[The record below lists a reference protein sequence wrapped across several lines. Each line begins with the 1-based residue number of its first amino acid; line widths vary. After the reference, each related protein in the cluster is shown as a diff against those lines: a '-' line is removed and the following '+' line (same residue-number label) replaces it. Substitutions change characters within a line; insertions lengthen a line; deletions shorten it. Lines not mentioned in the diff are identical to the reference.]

1 MSLTSGARLGPYE
14 ILSPIGTG
22 GMGEVYKAKDTRL
35 DRTVAIKVLPE
46 HLAES
51 PERKER
57 FEREATAISQLNHP
71 HICTLY
77 DVGEQDGL
85 DYLVME
91 YIEGETLADLLKRG
105 ALSLDKA
112 VEYGI
117 QIADGLD
124 NAHRAG
130 IIHRDLKPA
139 NIIITASGPKILD
152 FGLARFL
159 EHEPDSDAS
168 DAPTRAK
175 VLTKEQAIIG
185 TLQYMAPEQLEGRQ
199 ADARADIFAFGA
211 VLFEMVTGQRAF
223 ENTRA
228 DSVPRSLDHLIR
240 TCLQKDRERRWQNIG
255 DITRQLEWIGE
266 AGTEQPVTNA
276 PRRPWTLAAALVVG
290 TIIGALLITGIGNR
304 APERS
309 AERTEF
315 QITLPPGDRVLP
327 GGLALSPDGRTLAY
341 TAIRDAVGQL
351 FVREMDR
358 VGTVLIDGTQNAH
371 LPFFSPDG
379 QWIGFADSTRLVIV
393 SVAGGAPQVVCELP
407 DYFNGGTWGRDDTI
421 IFGTLGSGLLQVSAR
436 GGSPETLT
444 VLEESEVLHH
454 SPSFLPDQNTVVFSV
469 LMEDFRTQLVALR
482 LDNGERQPIETGETA
497 RFSSAGH
504 LVLARGSSLW
514 AAPFDPRSLDNKGV
528 AVPVLEDVAIAGSR
542 GAGAASGW
550 TQFAVAGNGT
560 LAYIPG
566 GASAF
571 QEEITWMDRAGN
583 RIETFEMPGG
593 ASSASLSPDGSRL
606 AVTLYDRGRN
616 TRDIWLYELSSGRV
630 IPFVTGPSDVAT
642 PVWSHDGE
650 SVFFNSDRT
659 GVGDLFVK
667 SMDSD
672 KEATLLV
679 QSDEMKHVTS
689 SSSDGQFLMYD
700 LHRQTQQD
708 LWVLALNS
716 DGEVEPFL
724 QSEFEEDDGAFSP
737 DGRWVAY
744 SSNRSGRFEVYVHP
758 FRRAGGSTQ
767 VSIHGGKQPKWRGDG
782 KELFFIAPDGKLM
795 AAPVDGASSFEVG
808 SPQPLFETG
817 ASNPFARGIR
827 WDVDPS
833 GQRFL
838 VAVPETE
845 LARTRIHVVLN
856 WSEELERLVPAE
868 N

>member
-14 ILSPIGTG
+14 ILSPIGAG

-327 GGLALSPDGRTLAY
+327 GGGWLCPQTAGRSRIPPSAMLS
-341 TAIRDAVGQL
+341 V
-351 FVREMDR
+351 
-358 VGTVLIDGTQNAH
+358 
-371 LPFFSPDG
+371 
-379 QWIGFADSTRLVIV
+379 
-393 SVAGGAPQVVCELP
+393 
-407 DYFNGGTWGRDDTI
+407 
-421 IFGTLGSGLLQVSAR
+421 
-436 GGSPETLT
+436 
-444 VLEESEVLHH
+444 
-454 SPSFLPDQNTVVFSV
+454 SFLS
-469 LMEDFRTQLVALR
+469 AKW
-482 LDNGERQPIETGETA
+482 TA
-497 RFSSAGH
+497 
-504 LVLARGSSLW
+504 W
-514 AAPFDPRSLDNKGV
+514 
-528 AVPVLEDVAIAGSR
+528 
-542 GAGAASGW
+542 
-550 TQFAVAGNGT
+550 
-560 LAYIPG
+560 
-566 GASAF
+566 
-571 QEEITWMDRAGN
+571 
-583 RIETFEMPGG
+583 
-593 ASSASLSPDGSRL
+593 
-606 AVTLYDRGRN
+606 
-616 TRDIWLYELSSGRV
+616 
-630 IPFVTGPSDVAT
+630 GPS
-642 PVWSHDGE
+642 
-650 SVFFNSDRT
+650 
-659 GVGDLFVK
+659 
-667 SMDSD
+667 
-672 KEATLLV
+672 
-679 QSDEMKHVTS
+679 
-689 SSSDGQFLMYD
+689 
-700 LHRQTQQD
+700 
-708 LWVLALNS
+708 
-716 DGEVEPFL
+716 
-724 QSEFEEDDGAFSP
+724 
-737 DGRWVAY
+737 
-744 SSNRSGRFEVYVHP
+744 
-758 FRRAGGSTQ
+758 
-767 VSIHGGKQPKWRGDG
+767 
-782 KELFFIAPDGKLM
+782 
-795 AAPVDGASSFEVG
+795 
-808 SPQPLFETG
+808 
-817 ASNPFARGIR
+817 
-827 WDVDPS
+827 
-833 GQRFL
+833 
-838 VAVPETE
+838 
-845 LARTRIHVVLN
+845 
-856 WSEELERLVPAE
+856 
-868 N
+868 